1 MFQRGHPCV
10 MMPVCKSVYTVL
22 DPFSVVKKRNGKE
35 LYSTLIASKKEF
47 EASVEVILTLA
58 AIAAT

>member
-1 MFQRGHPCV
+1 